1 MRPIKSVCKYIQN
14 GKDDDG
20 DDEIRGSD
28 RYLHIRVQMIMM
40 TVMMMMV
47 MMVMMM
53 MMVVVMMMLVIM
65 IMDPEAQV
73 NTHTSVFIETLSSTV
88 GRQRYPKAKTIQTS
102 HSQIEE

>member
-1 MRPIKSVCKYIQN
+1 MCPIKSVCKHIHN
-14 GKDDDG
+14 DKDDD
-20 DDEIRGSD
+20 DSDEIRGPD

-40 TVMMMMV
+40 TVMMMLV

-53 MMVVVMMMLVIM
+53 LVMMMVVIT

-73 NTHTSVFIETLSSTV
+73 NTHKSGFIETLLSTV
-88 GRQRYPKAKTIQTS
+88 GRQRHPKAKTIQTS